1 MANFSVVLPYVNSG
15 IALVQAQPRNK
26 PHGVLI
32 SSGFLAKIRY
42 FLGRIGGE
50 GRGGEGRVGEGK
62 VVGWRYGGCSS
73 FFFLFAKTLL
83 T

>member
-32 SSGFLAKIRY
+32 SSGFLAKIKY

-50 GRGGEGRVGEGK
+50 RRGGEGRV
-62 VVGWRYGGCSS
+62 VGWRYEGCSS

>member
-32 SSGFLAKIRY
+32 SSGFLAKIKY

-50 GRGGEGRVGEGK
+50 GRGEEGRG
-62 VVGWRYGGCSS
+62 GWWDGGMGDAHR
-73 FFFLFAKTLL
+73 FFPFSLKLS
-83 T
+83 

>member
-50 GRGGEGRVGEGK
+50 GRGGEGRGGE
-62 VVGWRYGGCSS
+62 CSGMEVWGMLIV
-73 FFFLFAKTLL
+73 FFPFR
-83 T
+83 

>member
-26 PHGVLI
+26 SHGVLI
-32 SSGFLAKIRY
+32 SSGFLAKIKY

-50 GRGGEGRVGEGK
+50 GRGGEGRV
-62 VVGWRYGGCSS
+62 VGWRYGGCSS
-73 FFFLFAKTLL
+73 FFFPFR
-83 T
+83 

>member
-15 IALVQAQPRNK
+15 IALVQVQPRNK

-32 SSGFLAKIRY
+32 GSGFLAKIRY

-50 GRGGEGRVGEGK
+50 GRGGEGRV
-62 VVGWRYGGCSS
+62 VGWRYEGCSS

>member
-50 GRGGEGRVGEGK
+50 GRGGKGR

>member
-32 SSGFLAKIRY
+32 GSGFLAKIRY

-50 GRGGEGRVGEGK
+50 GRGGEGRVVE
-62 VVGWRYGGCSS
+62 WRYGGCSS